1 MSLPLQAQVE
11 PNIGCLGV
19 CNVADTV
26 SSGLRYD
33 RQQPLHIRHCR
44 GSSDESNGSTQAC
57 QGKRK
62 PSFVWVSGESR
73 KRMTGPE
80 GEAALRGRR
89 RSTACVGDC
98 CHSGAGPWMAQISL
112 NQSTEGVPSRTAS
125 GREC

>member
-44 GSSDESNGSTQAC
+44 WKLEREQRVDTSLSGQAEAVLRL
-57 QGKRK
+57 GKR
-62 PSFVWVSGESR
+62 R
-73 KRMTGPE
+73 ITQTHD
-80 GEAALRGRR
+80 
-89 RSTACVGDC
+89 RS
-98 CHSGAGPWMAQISL
+98 
-112 NQSTEGVPSRTAS
+112 
-125 GREC
+125 